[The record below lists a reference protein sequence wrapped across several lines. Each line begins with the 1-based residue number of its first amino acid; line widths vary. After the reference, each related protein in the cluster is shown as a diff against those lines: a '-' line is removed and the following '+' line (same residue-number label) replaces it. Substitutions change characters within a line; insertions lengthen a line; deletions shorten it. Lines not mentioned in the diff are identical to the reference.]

1 MSKILGTRVHEANA
15 AESDRSRAGP
25 LKASRI
31 RHAGLAGMYAK
42 HTRQECAQAR
52 NEPLTEQKTDGVRK
66 RTAFRSR
73 KEVFQPH
80 LPVRLPCYDLAPIT
94 SFALGRPSR

>member
-25 LKASRI
+25 RGPPAS
-31 RHAGLAGMYAK
+31 GTPDLAGMYAK

-52 NEPLTEQKTDGVRK
+52 DEPLTEQETDNV
-66 RTAFRSR
+66 
-73 KEVFQPH
+73 H
-80 LPVRLPCYDLAPIT
+80 
-94 SFALGRPSR
+94 

>member
-31 RHAGLAGMYAK
+31 RHAGQAGMYAK

-52 NEPLTEQKTDGVRK
+52 DEPLTEQETDNVLFGRHSAPERRCSS
-66 RTAFRSR
+66 RTFRYGYL
-73 KEVFQPH
+73 V
-80 LPVRLPCYDLAPIT
+80 T
-94 SFALGRPSR
+94 T